1 MFGILK
7 SGIKLGVGC
16 FVTIILFLALL
27 AGVIWYYFIRSPKP
41 SNTKRRAAVLRIE
54 PGASDQSR
62 PARL

>member
-27 AGVIWYYFIRSPKP
+27 AGGVWYYFIRTPKP
-41 SNTKRRAAVLRIE
+41 ASPKRRAAVLRSE
-54 PGASDQSR
+54 PGAVTQSR